1 MLSPRVSFQQVLIRF
16 EINPIIPA
24 HRGTLTAL
32 PRRFGRHLAKL
43 LHGLRLSGVPLV
55 DSGKVVRLLKHW
67 NRVSRTD
74 LAPSLFFETLAINLT
89 QQLVVGSARCAV
101 RAA

>member
-1 MLSPRVSFQQVLIRF
+1 M
-16 EINPIIPA
+16 
-24 HRGTLTAL
+24 
-32 PRRFGRHLAKL
+32 
-43 LHGLRLSGVPLV
+43 PLV